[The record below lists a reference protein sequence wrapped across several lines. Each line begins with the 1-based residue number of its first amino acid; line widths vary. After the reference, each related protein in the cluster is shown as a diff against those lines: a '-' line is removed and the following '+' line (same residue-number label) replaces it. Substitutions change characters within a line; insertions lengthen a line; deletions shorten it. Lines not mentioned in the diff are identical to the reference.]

1 MAIHA
6 LWHAQLLPLALRHR
20 NENVA
25 VMVSRH
31 RDGEIISR
39 AIEGLGYR
47 PVRGS
52 STRGGAAA
60 LRELARAASE
70 GHPLS
75 ITTDGPRGPA
85 RQCKPGVIQAAS
97 ITGLPIVPCA
107 AAPVRTWIFRGWDDF
122 LMPKPGTVVYIAYGQ
137 PIEIP
142 PQVSREAF
150 PEWQRRVTR
159 ALDEATRACTEAA
172 GGTGGSADR

>member
-25 VMVSRH
+25 VIVSRH
-31 RDGEIISR
+31 RDGE
-39 AIEGLGYR
+39 
-47 PVRGS
+47 
-52 STRGGAAA
+52 RGGAAA